1 MVYYPTALNP
11 SQGQIM
17 DLTSGNEVKLSPQ
30 HLKGNVTF
38 SLTTAQ
44 KKKIEKALAAGRGCT
59 LKFSAAQVRH
69 HAKHGEGIIRDYAN
83 KGIEFVKPI
92 VRQGIHAGLTAGR
105 DWAQDKA
112 DNMLGLKP
120 KNGKGFMSKLIRRGA
135 HGMVDVIG
143 DTLGGAARPANRYPP
158 RALIQKPQ
166 PQLQQ
171 GDGFISSLFGAIGLG
186 AGEAA
191 VAPSQ
196 IRRKHGRGFLSKLA
210 RRAAHGAIDVIGDTL
225 GGTANPNPMNNPNE
239 QLHAA
244 LFQKKVK
251 VPAQGQGLYLP
262 GR

>member
-1 MVYYPTALNP
+1 MVYFPTTLGP

-30 HLKGNVTF
+30 HLKGAVTF

-44 KKKIEKALAAGRGCT
+44 KRKIEKARAAGRGCT

-69 HAKHGEGIIRDYAN
+69 HAKHGDGIIRDYAN
-83 KGIEFVKPI
+83 KGIDFMRPI
-92 VRQGIHAGLTAGR
+92 VRHGIRAGLNAGR
-105 DWAQDKA
+105 DYVQDKA
-112 DNMLGLKP
+112 EDVLGLKP
-120 KNGKGFMSKLIRRGA
+120 KKGKGFLSKLVRRGA
-135 HGMVDVIG
+135 HGRVDVIG
-143 DTLGGAARPANRYPP
+143 DTLGGSARPANRYPP

-166 PQLQQ
+166 Q
-171 GDGFISSLFGAIGLG
+171 GDGFISSLFGSIGLG
-186 AGEAA
+186 AGEAP
-191 VAPSQ
+191 VAPPQ
-196 IRRKHGRGFLSKLA
+196 IRRKHGKGFLSKLA

-225 GGTANPNPMNNPNE
+225 GGSANPNPMANANE

-251 VPAQGQGLYLP
+251 VPAQGQGLFLP